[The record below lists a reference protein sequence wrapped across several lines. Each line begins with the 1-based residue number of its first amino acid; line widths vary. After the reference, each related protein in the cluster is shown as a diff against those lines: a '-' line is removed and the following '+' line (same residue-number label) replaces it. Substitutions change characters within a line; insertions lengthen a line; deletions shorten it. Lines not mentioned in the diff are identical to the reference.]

1 MNPAYSQTLPI
12 GTRIG
17 PYEIRNVLG
26 EGGFGV
32 TYGAYDHVLNQT
44 VAIKEYLPRDI
55 ACRQA
60 DGLTVAARS
69 EDMQASYAYGLE
81 RFLEE
86 ARTLAKFRD
95 ASIVRVLSYVQA
107 HGAAYL
113 VMDFEQGESLAQRLK
128 RVGRL
133 DETAIR
139 ALLEPLLRGLRCIHA
154 QHFLHRDIKPA
165 NILLRRDGAPVL
177 LDFGAA
183 RQSLSQQTLLLTAM
197 VTPGYAPFE
206 QYFNDDQ
213 QGPWTDLY
221 GLGATL
227 FHCMT
232 GVPPIAA
239 TKRAAALFEKRP
251 DPLTPGLES
260 LRQDYSAGLA
270 GLVGWLLQ
278 PEAKERPQD
287 TAAVLERLAAIPR
300 PIQTE
305 NAAPTSPP
313 PGSPLDPAVLD
324 NLRLKLAEEIGP
336 VAGVLVKRACRQT
349 SDPAELARLLAS
361 FLPDEAQRTR
371 FVRNVG
377 AGAPATTPLEGTA
390 AQAAATA
397 PGFIPDASL
406 VEQAKTQLAAYIGPI
421 ATMLVRKAATGAET
435 REQFLRRLAAEL
447 PDGTQQAEFLRR
459 MKA

>member
-1 MNPAYSQTLPI
+1 MSEAYSQTLPI

-17 PYEIRNVLG
+17 SYEIQNVLG
-26 EGGFGV
+26 EGGFGI

-69 EDMQASYAYGLE
+69 ADMQASYAYGLE

-232 GVPPIAA
+232 GNPPIAA

-260 LRQDYSAGLA
+260 LHKDYSAGLSE
-270 GLVGWLLQ
+270 LVGWLLQ
-278 PEAKERPQD
+278 PDAKARPQD
-287 TAAVLERLAAIPR
+287 TAAVLERLAATPH
-300 PIQTE
+300 PTWTE
-305 NAAPTSPP
+305 NAAPLGP
-313 PGSPLDPAVLD
+313 PLDPAVLESI
-324 NLRLKLAEEIGP
+324 RLKLAEEIGP

-349 SDPAELARLLAS
+349 ADPAELARLLAS

-371 FVRNVG
+371 FIRNVG
-377 AGAPATTPLEGTA
+377 AGAPATAPLEGAA
-390 AQAAATA
+390 AQTA
-397 PGFIPDASL
+397 PTVPGFIPDASL

-421 ATMLVRKAATGAET
+421 ATTLVRKAATGAET

>member
-1 MNPAYSQTLPI
+1 MSEAYSQTLPI

-17 PYEIRNVLG
+17 SYEIQNVLG
-26 EGGFGV
+26 EGGFGI

-69 EDMQASYAYGLE
+69 ADMQASYAYGLE

-232 GVPPIAA
+232 GNPPIAA

-260 LRQDYSAGLA
+260 LHKDYSAGLSE
-270 GLVGWLLQ
+270 LVGWLLQ
-278 PEAKERPQD
+278 PDAKARPQD
-287 TAAVLERLAAIPR
+287 TAAVLERLAATPH
-300 PIQTE
+300 PTWTE
-305 NAAPTSPP
+305 NAAPLGP
-313 PGSPLDPAVLD
+313 PLDPAVLESI
-324 NLRLKLAEEIGP
+324 RLKLAEEIGP

-349 SDPAELARLLAS
+349 TDPAELTRLLAS

-371 FVRNVG
+371 FIRNVG
-377 AGAPATTPLEGTA
+377 AGAPATAPLEGAA
-390 AQAAATA
+390 AQTA
-397 PGFIPDASL
+397 PTVPGFIPDASL

-421 ATMLVRKAATGAET
+421 ATTLVRKAATGAET